1 MQSGQIMVGTHEGV
15 YIIKLIGDVRL
26 DLCTTFDSFTED
38 MIGQDDFAG
47 VAFDLH
53 EAHGI
58 DSTTLG
64 LIAKI
69 AIRTLERGCQKPLV
83 FCSDQGIRHLLDA
96 MGFDALVEISDEQYE
111 LAAQTTPLECR
122 IPSEHAA
129 REKVLEAHRVLM
141 SMNERNAETF
151 HDLVHTLEQECEQ
164 LDNTSTH
171 PQ

>member
-38 MIGQDDFAG
+38 MIGKDDFAG

-53 EAHGI
+53 EAQGI

-69 AIRTLERGCQKPLV
+69 AMHVLEHGCKKPLV
-83 FCSDQGIRHLLDA
+83 FCSDQGIRHLFDA
-96 MGFDALVEISDEQYE
+96 MGFDALVEISDERQKFPG
-111 LAAQTTPLECR
+111 QTTLLVPKAPDECG
-122 IPSEHAA
+122 A
-129 REKVLEAHRVLM
+129 REKVLEAHRILM

-151 HDLVHTLEQECEQ
+151 RDLVHTLEWECELPEKSSSQ
-164 LDNTSTH
+164 
-171 PQ
+171 P